1 VERCL
6 LNTAACLAH
15 FRMGKSACK
24 GRSIRMDTLDNL
36 VIDHLSRRL
45 ALSGT
50 ASKMGCKSCGVGER
64 PLWCA

>member
-1 VERCL
+1 
-6 LNTAACLAH
+6 
-15 FRMGKSACK
+15 MGKSACK